1 MRDFNECIRRVEDD
15 QAQDYEKKN
24 HKGTILEPIILTI
37 FPDNKDYS
45 DDEDEYNNEDLLFL
59 WTYDRHD
66 ICLNLNFVCYID
78 TI

>member
-1 MRDFNECIRRVEDD
+1 VRDFNECIRRVEDD

-59 WTYDRHD
+59 
-66 ICLNLNFVCYID
+66 
-78 TI
+78 